1 MADGERMSKRQK
13 VKQKVSALYDLRERF
28 LSAIA
33 MVAIVCAALWLG
45 GWWWIGLVVLIAGL
59 VLWEWNRL
67 VKAFAGSAP
76 GEIVWMFFGA
86 VYVSAAALALIQ
98 VRISYGPLETL
109 IVFLAPVVAVDV
121 GAYFSGRAIGG
132 AKIAPSISPG
142 KTWAGLAGGALAA
155 GLLGIGIELADFG
168 PAGGDGFEWLNIV
181 TALLAG
187 AIIAVI
193 AQTGDFFESWMKR
206 RAGVKDASNLIPG
219 HGGVFDRVD
228 GFLAVYFVL
237 FMVAVI
243 PNLLG

>member
-1 MADGERMSKRQK
+1 MSKRQK
-13 VKQKVSALYDLRERF
+13 VKQKVSALFDLRERF
-28 LSAIA
+28 ISAIA

-45 GWWWIGLVVLIAGL
+45 NWWWIGLVVLIAGL

-67 VKAFAGSAP
+67 VVAFDISPLGQV
-76 GEIVWMFFGA
+76 VWLFFGA

-132 AKIAPSISPG
+132 PKIAPSISPG
-142 KTWAGLAGGALAA
+142 KTWAGLIGGALGA
-155 GLLGIGIELADFG
+155 GLLGLGIEIADYG
-168 PAGGDGFEWLNIV
+168 PAAGGGFEWLNIA
-181 TALLAG
+181 TALIAG
-187 AIIAVI
+187 AIIAVV

-206 RAGVKDASNLIPG
+206 RAGVKDSSNLIPG